1 MRMLKYGGQDSW
13 TSVNTESAVLAV
25 VKLDL
30 DEPEFMVGL
39 LADLEVAKGS
49 LSVKTN
55 ILISQD
61 IYQP

>member
-30 DEPEFMVGL
+30 DEPDFMVGL

>member
-1 MRMLKYGGQDSW
+1 MLKYAGQDSW

-30 DEPEFMVGL
+30 DEPDFMVGL

>member
-30 DEPEFMVGL
+30 DAPGFMVGL